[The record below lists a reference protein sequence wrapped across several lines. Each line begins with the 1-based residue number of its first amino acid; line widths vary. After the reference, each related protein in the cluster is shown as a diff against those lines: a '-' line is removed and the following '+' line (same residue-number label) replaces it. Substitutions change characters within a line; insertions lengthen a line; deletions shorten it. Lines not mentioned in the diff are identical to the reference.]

1 MHTLEQIQE
10 YNRKTITCLLYNDDD
25 YKRALWA
32 EYITGGINSVCVPFR
47 EYEGENITL
56 SKVLL
61 ALQGGMVGYAE
72 GYLIEAEV
80 KDVLEDAPEGFIYR
94 IYCQW
99 ELHKETLEEQEEET
113 QRVIFKLL
121 GGDSKCKKY
130 PPKEIPTHKGTRDAL
145 EDLCNFN
152 KEK

>member
-10 YNRKTITCLLYNDDD
+10 YNRKTLKHL
-25 YKRALWA
+25 
-32 EYITGGINSVCVPFR
+32 S
-47 EYEGENITL
+47 EGENITL

-61 ALQGGMVGYAE
+61 ALGDIAYYE
-72 GYLIEAEV
+72 GSLIYLIGFV
-80 KDVLEDAPEGFIYR
+80 DYCDGYDIQHNCDWVLT
-94 IYCQW
+94 
-99 ELHKETLEEQEEET
+99 KETLEEQAEDT

-152 KEK
+152 KK